1 MVCVEHLKKSLEIDP
16 EFLEARQ
23 DLGRV
28 YVSLDQPEN
37 VIEAYQSVLKMDA
50 RSADAYTFIGAAQ
63 ASLEHYGDAEAAAR
77 QALRIVPNHPRGRF
91 VLGLS
96 LAAQKKNDSEALR
109 CLADSSEAY
118 PGAHMFAAQ
127 VLARRGQT
135 ADARRHLETYL
146 PVAPPSE
153 RSTVENWLSRLEQ
166 RSSVASH

>member
-1 MVCVEHLKKSLEIDP
+1 
-16 EFLEARQ
+16 
-23 DLGRV
+23 
-28 YVSLDQPEN
+28 
-37 VIEAYQSVLKMDA
+37 MDA
-50 RSADAYTFIGAAQ
+50 RSADAYTIIGAAQ

-109 CLADSSEAY
+109 CLVDSSEAY

-135 ADARRHLETYL
+135 AEARRHLETYL